1 VDELR
6 ADESESERLAT
17 LHALNILD
25 TAPER
30 IYDDVVALAAQI
42 CDMPIAIINFVDAD
56 RQWGKALIGLE
67 SSEAP
72 RDASFCARTIQQD
85 GGVLI
90 VPNTNAD
97 PVWADNP
104 QVTGAPGLH
113 FYAGAAIVT
122 DDGYALGSVCVA
134 DNRTPR
140 ELDSGQIEALRVL
153 ARQTA
158 SHLKLR
164 RQAAD
169 LAHANRQLHE
179 LAIKDPLTGL
189 PNRAFF
195 LEALS
200 LELRRRHKRH
210 AGLLFCDLDGFK
222 QVNDRYGHHVG
233 DELLQ
238 VTAQRMN
245 ECAREGDLV
254 ARLAGDEFV
263 VLCPEIDDDADL
275 DAIARRLTVA
285 VARPAI
291 IAGVEIAPQM
301 SIGAALAQPDEFPA
315 ALLRRSDVAMYR
327 IKTATDQVLHA

>member
-72 RDASFCARTIQQD
+72 REASFCARTIQQD

-254 ARLAGDEFV
+254 ARLAGDDCRTGNGDGQAASDRIEVGV
-263 VLCPEIDDDADL
+263 VIDFRTQDDEL
-275 DAIARRLTVA
+275 
-285 VARPAI
+285 